1 VSTRPYD
8 RPAASRSIGPPA
20 IDDRPV
26 VGAPVAAVL
35 TAAASGPGGSAAAI
49 QRPLVR
55 VRDLRTYFWTLGG
68 VVKAVDGVSFDVPA
82 AGTLGVVGESGCGK
96 SITALSMMRLID
108 RPGRIVAGEVVLDA
122 TNLLSLSE
130 QEMRPLRGGRI
141 SMIFQEPMTS
151 LNPVMSI
158 GSQIVEAIR
167 LHDEATPRE
176 AQERAV
182 EMLQSVGIPDPMRR
196 SRQFPHQMSGG
207 MRQRVMIAMAL
218 SSRPDLLI
226 ADEPTTAL
234 DVTIQAQILELM
246 KRIRQERRMS
256 IMLIT
261 HDLGVIADMAD
272 DVVVMYA
279 GKVVEAGSADELF
292 ERPHHP
298 YTQGLLAS
306 LPRLGERRRRLQVIE
321 GVVPNPLRLPAGCLF
336 ADRCERAMPICRHTP
351 PPLQR
356 VGGAHLSRCW
366 LTPDGD
372 NALVSPDAPPEL
384 AEEDAIRLSVPDAG
398 RTTLD
403 PATLSVV

>member
-1 VSTRPYD
+1 MSAQP
-8 RPAASRSIGPPA
+8 PSRSIGPQA

-26 VGAPVAAVL
+26 VGAPVAAAL
-35 TAAASGPGGSAAAI
+35 SAAESGPGGSAAAI

-167 LHDEATPRE
+167 LHDNAPPRE

-182 EMLQSVGIPDPMRR
+182 EMLQSVGIPDPSRR
-196 SRQFPHQMSGG
+196 SKGFPHQMSGG

-279 GKVVEAGSADELF
+279 GKVVEAGSADALF
-292 ERPHHP
+292 ETPHHP
-298 YTQGLLAS
+298 YTHGLLAS

-321 GVVPNPLRLPAGCLF
+321 GIVPNPLRLPAGCLF

-356 VGGAHLSRCW
+356 VDGAHLSRCW
-366 LTPDGD
+366 LTPDGR
-372 NALVSPDAPPEL
+372 NALVSSDAPPEL

-403 PATLSVV
+403 PATLSAVDA

>member
-1 VSTRPYD
+1 MTAPPPPPPR
-8 RPAASRSIGPPA
+8 GPPA
-20 IDDRPV
+20 ADGCPV
-26 VGAPVAAVL
+26 VGAPAAAASH
-35 TAAASGPGGSAAAI
+35 AAASGPDAFAAAI

-108 RPGRIVAGEVVLDA
+108 RPGRIVAGQILLDE
-122 TNLLSLSE
+122 TDLLTLSE
-130 QEMRPLRGGRI
+130 HEMRPLRGGRI

-158 GSQIVEAIR
+158 GSQIAEAIR
-167 LHDEATPRE
+167 LHEEATPRE

-182 EMLQSVGIPDPMRR
+182 EMLQSVGIPDPRR
-196 SRQFPHQMSGG
+196 RAGQYPHQMSGG

-261 HDLGVIADMAD
+261 HDLGVIAEMAD

-279 GKVVEAGSADELF
+279 GKVVEAGSADDLF
-292 ERPHHP
+292 QGPHHP
-298 YTQGLLAS
+298 YTHGLLAS

-321 GVVPNPLRLPAGCLF
+321 GVVPSPLRLPAGCLF

-351 PPLQR
+351 PPLQQ

-366 LTPDGD
+366 LTPDGG
-372 NALVSPDAPPEL
+372 NAPVGADAPPEL
-384 AEEDAIRLSVPDAG
+384 AEADAIRLSVPDAG

-403 PATLSVV
+403 PAALSAVKA